1 MNLLMKIWQQ
11 PNWIK
16 WIIYIVIVYILFL
29 IKEAFAVLLW
39 VLFAFLLYLII
50 FVFLSSCGSSLTF
63 LGFIF
68 IWKGFYISYYRS
80 FSLFSFNSNFN
91 KVISG

>member
-29 IKEAFAVLLW
+29 IKEAFAVILC
-39 VLFAFLLYLII
+39 VLFDFLLYLII
-50 FVFLSSCGSSLTF
+50 FAKNIFRTTTF
-63 LGFIF
+63 YE
-68 IWKGFYISYYRS
+68 KQ
-80 FSLFSFNSNFN
+80 
-91 KVISG
+91 